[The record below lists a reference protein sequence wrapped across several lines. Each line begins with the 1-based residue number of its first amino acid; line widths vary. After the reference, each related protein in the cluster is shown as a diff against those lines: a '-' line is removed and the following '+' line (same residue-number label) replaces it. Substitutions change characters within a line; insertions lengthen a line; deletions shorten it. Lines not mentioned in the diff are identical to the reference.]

1 MYNLLFLI
9 ASKNQAIDMPMSGDL
24 LQECGV
30 QSWQETSHLSQISSI
45 LMGHMVIDNPNDKG
59 HLGFQKAFEKVTH
72 LRFLKSQTAME

>member
-9 ASKNQAIDMPMSGDL
+9 ASKNQPIDIPVSGDL

-30 QSWQETSHLSQISSI
+30 WSWQETSHVSQTSWI
-45 LMGHMVIDNPNDKG
+45 LLEHMEIDNMNDKA
-59 HLGFQKAFEKVTH
+59 HFSYQKAFEKATH